1 MKVIL
6 ISAKSQHGKDTVAQM
21 MKNELE
27 SKGEKVLII
36 HFGDPVKW
44 FAREYYNWDGKKDI
58 EGRSLLQY
66 IGTTMM
72 RTYDDRYWGNII
84 SKFIAANNDFTYAI
98 IPDWRFFSEEQAI
111 SEYNNN
117 LYTIRIERLNPD
129 GTKYRNPAMTD
140 EQFNHISETELDRN
154 IFDWIITNRGSL
166 DELHEKVKTIIR
178 YFDSH

>member
-1 MKVIL
+1 
-6 ISAKSQHGKDTVAQM
+6 M
-21 MKNELE
+21 MKKELE

-44 FAREYYNWDGKKDI
+44 FAREYYNWDGKKNI

-98 IPDWRFFSEEQAI
+98 IPDWRFFSEAKAI
-111 SEYNNN
+111 DEYNNN
-117 LYTIRIERLNPD
+117 VYTIRIERLNPD
-129 GTKYRNPAMTD
+129 GSIYRNPLMTD
-140 EQFNHISETELDRN
+140 EQFNHISETELDSGT
-154 IFDWIITNRGSL
+154 FDWIILNLGTL
-166 DELHEKVKTIIR
+166 DELHEQIKTVLR
-178 YFDSH
+178 YIDLH

>member
-1 MKVIL
+1 MK
-6 ISAKSQHGKDTVAQM
+6 K
-21 MKNELE
+21 ELE

-98 IPDWRFFSEEQAI
+98 IPDWRFFSEAKAI
-111 SEYNNN
+111 DEYNNN
-117 LYTIRIERLNPD
+117 VYTIRIERLNPD
-129 GTKYRNPAMTD
+129 GSIYRNPLMTD
-140 EQFNHISETELDRN
+140 KQFNHISETELDSGT
-154 IFDWIITNRGSL
+154 FDWIILNLGTL
-166 DELHEKVKTIIR
+166 DELHEQIKTVLR
-178 YFDSH
+178 YIDLH